1 MPLEF
6 KVFIDD
12 EDLPLYEKSKQ
23 SDALYEWEEMV
34 PPIPPYSRWL
44 VPAIAECFAFIV
56 FLSIG
61 GIDLIGISFILL
73 TTPLLLF
80 LGYGVIG
87 ADLHYQYRITPYG
100 IESSYYQKAVKA
112 VKAVYSINTFFCVI
126 GIPVCIIAFLVMG
139 PLAFVGA
146 GGFALMAFK
155 PPRPHGKIFFD
166 TVDYDAEYVLFFH
179 TKLNTLSL
187 TAIPHDY
194 HIEFEGYVGTQ
205 KEAIKT
211 QLMSL
216 FHVHGY
222 YEVTN
227 FEELYSHSAF
237 PEAAHPRR

>member
-6 KVFIDD
+6 KTVVSKERF
-12 EDLPLYEKSKQ
+12 PRYEKSKQ
-23 SDALYEWEEMV
+23 SDALYEWEAMV
-34 PPIPPYSRWL
+34 PFISRRARL
-44 VPAIAECFAFIV
+44 FLTIALECFIIFV
-56 FLSIG
+56 FLIIG
-61 GIDLIGISFILL
+61 GLNLLGISTTFLSTAVLIFII
-73 TTPLLLF
+73 
-80 LGYGVIG
+80 YGVAG

-112 VKAVYSINTFFCVI
+112 AYSINTFFCVI

-155 PPRPHGKIFFD
+155 PPRPHGKIFFHA
-166 TVDYDAEYVLFFH
+166 VDYDAEYVLFFQEK
-179 TKLNTLSL
+179 TNRLLL
-187 TAIPHDY
+187 IAIPHDY
-194 HIEFEGYVGTQ
+194 RIEFKGFVGTQ
-205 KEAIKT
+205 KEVVKA

-227 FEELYSHSAF
+227 SEELYSHPAF
-237 PEAAHPRR
+237 PEPAHPRRE

>member
-23 SDALYEWEEMV
+23 SDALYEWEAMV
-34 PPIPPYSRWL
+34 PVAPPWLKWAVPLGLECVALIPVL
-44 VPAIAECFAFIV
+44 VAGTFDILAIGYLT
-56 FLSIG
+56 LS
-61 GIDLIGISFILL
+61 LA
-73 TTPLLLF
+73 LLLF
-80 LGYGVIG
+80 LTYGVIG

-100 IESSYYQKAVKA
+100 IECSYYQKA

-146 GGFALMAFK
+146 DGFALMAFK
-155 PPRPHGKIFFD
+155 PPRPHGKIFFHS
-166 TVDYDAEYVLFFH
+166 VDYDAEYVLFFQEK
-179 TKLNTLSL
+179 TNRLLL
-187 TAIPHDY
+187 IAIPHDY
-194 HIEFEGYVGTQ
+194 RIEFKGFVGTQ
-205 KEAIKT
+205 KEAIKA

-227 FEELYSHSAF
+227 SEELYSHPAF